1 MENNQIVI
9 QETEINISN
18 EVHKSI
24 VRKITFNEADLQK
37 AALIASHS
45 YSKAFLD
52 GKTKPD
58 ELISKVIADA
68 LNYYYNKILT
78 EIK

>member
-1 MENNQIVI
+1 MEI

-37 AALIASHS
+37 AALMASHS
-45 YSKAFLD
+45 YSKAFWME
-52 GKTKPD
+52 K
-58 ELISKVIADA
+58 
-68 LNYYYNKILT
+68 LNQTNLFLKL
-78 EIK
+78 